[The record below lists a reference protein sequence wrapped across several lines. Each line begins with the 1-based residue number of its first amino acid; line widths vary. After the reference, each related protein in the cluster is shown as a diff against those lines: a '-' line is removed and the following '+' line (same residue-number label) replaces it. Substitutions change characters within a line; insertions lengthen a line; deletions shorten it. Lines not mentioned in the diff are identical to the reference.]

1 MDNFVLISWSFNEVW
16 DCLFAME
23 YAKLLLAG
31 LIIKKRLIL
40 TYPVNTVCS
49 FRSMKSPVELNCLL
63 LNFFCYITWFD

>member
-49 FRSMKSPVELNCLL
+49 FWSMKSPVELNCLL